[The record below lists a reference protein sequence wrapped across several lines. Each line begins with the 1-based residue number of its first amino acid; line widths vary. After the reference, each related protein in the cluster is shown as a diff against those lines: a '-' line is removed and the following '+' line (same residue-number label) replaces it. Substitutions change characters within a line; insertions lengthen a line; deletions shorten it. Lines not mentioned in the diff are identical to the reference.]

1 MGNVSLVEI
10 IMEPIKSRV
19 TTQYSADVT
28 VVTLND
34 EEILE
39 EQQIKEIEEEL
50 MTIIDDAKCENMLLN
65 FENVEFMTSA
75 FLGFLVKIYK
85 RIRERGGT
93 LELCNINRNISKV
106 FEITQLNKIFII
118 H

>member
-1 MGNVSLVEI
+1 
-10 IMEPIKSRV
+10 MEPIKSRV

-39 EQQIKEIEEEL
+39 EQQVKELEEEL
-50 MTIIDDAKCENMLLN
+50 RTVIDVAKCENMILN

-75 FLGFLVKIYK
+75 FLGLLVKIYK

-93 LELCNINRNISKV
+93 LELCNINRNIYKV
-106 FEITQLNKIFII
+106 FEITQLNKVFVIN
-118 H
+118 